1 VSATKV
7 GQEHGPDHP
16 ISGTSGAI
24 LRFSVW
30 PQGPAGPPSPSDPS
44 NDFHGGHAKPA
55 GSLRGPFALQGAA
68 FDGECENAGLSFF
81 ILACPPHRNGRSFY
95 AFSVQKK
102 ECTMATQ
109 IVMDATGDT
118 RHEFDPADAA
128 AVAEA
133 ENRFRELTGA
143 GFTAAVRNAEGR
155 SELIRGFDPSAKETL
170 FFPRLQ
176 GG

>member
-1 VSATKV
+1 
-7 GQEHGPDHP
+7 
-16 ISGTSGAI
+16 
-24 LRFSVW
+24 
-30 PQGPAGPPSPSDPS
+30 
-44 NDFHGGHAKPA
+44 
-55 GSLRGPFALQGAA
+55 
-68 FDGECENAGLSFF
+68 
-81 ILACPPHRNGRSFY
+81 
-95 AFSVQKK
+95 
-102 ECTMATQ
+102 MATQ

-143 GFTAAVRNAEGR
+143 VRKADGR
-155 SELIRGFDPSAKETL
+155 SELMRSFDPTAKETL